1 MEAME
6 DNGREA
12 LKEVFKQAAP
22 QPVPTG
28 SMRRA
33 VWALRGISGSRRQPL
48 LPALGFRLP

>member
-1 MEAME
+1 MEGM
-6 DNGREA
+6 DSDGGEA

-33 VWALRGISGSRRQPL
+33 LWALRGISGSRRQPL